1 MALALPTLAVLLLV
15 CTPCS
20 LVDGSSLVGSG
31 SSSPGLVAEGAE
43 ALERW
48 SSSRRHSTPVVDVSA
63 LGHSDS
69 DARQAEDAAAA
80 AQPALAAA
88 TATTALRGAQASE
101 GRADAEVAPGGAD
114 LAASTGAEA
123 LQRWNQRRATP
134 QMPSAPLASPSAA
147 GPSPETDMPALPLP
161 SEQEQRAA
169 VSTDLAAMHESIRR
183 SEVAE
188 LHRSM
193 RSMAAEAAPAGGASP
208 EEVPAP
214 IATNLWARAASSG
227 EQVLERWT
235 HEHTHLATTA
245 GTAPAAAGQ
254 PVRSVSPVAVAS
266 PDASPQEPMAVP
278 TAARATHSIA
288 ADLAA
293 LRSSMRSEAVAEQHV
308 AMQTVRASADHP
320 ARGSSATIRHDS
332 SNWIAEAAR
341 GADALRQWDKQRG
354 K

>member
-1 MALALPTLAVLLLV
+1 M
-15 CTPCS
+15 
-20 LVDGSSLVGSG
+20 
-31 SSSPGLVAEGAE
+31 
-43 ALERW
+43 ERW
-48 SSSRRHSTPVVDVSA
+48 SSSRRHSTRVVDVSA

-69 DARQAEDAAAA
+69 DAADLVPAAPKLVHSIHDDLVALREARQAEDAAAA
-80 AQPALAAA
+80 AQPAAAA
-88 TATTALRGAQASE
+88 ATTALRGAQASE
-101 GRADAEVAPGGAD
+101 GRADAEVAPGGAE
-114 LAASTGAEA
+114 LAAAKGAEA

-147 GPSPETDMPALPLP
+147 APSPETDVPALSLP

-183 SEVAE
+183 SEVAD

-193 RSMAAEAAPAGGASP
+193 RSFAAEAAPAGGASP
-208 EEVPAP
+208 EEAPAP
-214 IATNLWARAASSG
+214 IATNLWAHAASSG

-235 HEHTHLATTA
+235 HEHTHSATTA
-245 GTAPAAAGQ
+245 ATAPAAVEQ
-254 PVRSVSPVAVAS
+254 QVRSVSPVAVAS
-266 PDASPQEPMAVP
+266 PDESPQEPTAVP

-320 ARGSSATIRHDS
+320 ARGSIATIRHDS

-341 GADALRQWDKQRG
+341 DADALRQWDKQRG
-354 K
+354 S

>member
-1 MALALPTLAVLLLV
+1 
-15 CTPCS
+15 
-20 LVDGSSLVGSG
+20 
-31 SSSPGLVAEGAE
+31 
-43 ALERW
+43 LERW
-48 SSSRRHSTPVVDVSA
+48 SSSRRHSTRVVDVSA

-69 DARQAEDAAAA
+69 DAADLVPAAPKLVHSIHDDLVALREARQAEDAAAA
-80 AQPALAAA
+80 AQPAAAA
-88 TATTALRGAQASE
+88 ATTALRGAQASE
-101 GRADAEVAPGGAD
+101 GRAD
-114 LAASTGAEA
+114 AEA

-147 GPSPETDMPALPLP
+147 APSPETDVPALSLP

-183 SEVAE
+183 SEVAD

-193 RSMAAEAAPAGGASP
+193 RSFAAEAAPAGGASP
-208 EEVPAP
+208 EEAPAP
-214 IATNLWARAASSG
+214 IATNLWAHAASSG

-235 HEHTHLATTA
+235 HEHTHSATTA
-245 GTAPAAAGQ
+245 ATAPAAVEQ
-254 PVRSVSPVAVAS
+254 QVRSVSPVAVAS
-266 PDASPQEPMAVP
+266 PDESPQEPTAVP

-320 ARGSSATIRHDS
+320 ARGSIATIRHDS

-354 K
+354 S